1 MSWQPLNLRHV
12 KIHRMIDQGIF
23 DIFIELGLDQVLKYL
38 KGNPRQHGRKCSNDD
53 EKDTKQIRERR
64 KFGIIANL
72 GYSKYELGEFIL
84 EIRQNVVRRA
94 VIDAGFSVKDEDDL
108 SDAFLV
114 WTDSFLPFEKI
125 MRLKPYQRINHF
137 PGMVEI
143 CRKDFLAKNFI
154 RMNRLEPTEY
164 SFVPKTWI
172 LPQEHGFLLN
182 YIEKAISQGEKPN
195 FIMKPANGAM
205 GHGIRMFRAGDSIP
219 TVSLDG
225 TPCVV
230 QEYINN
236 PLLIDGFKCDLRVYV
251 LLTSCD
257 PLRIFIY
264 NEGLVRLGTEKY
276 VSPSEPSGESVY
288 MHLTNYAVNKRN
300 AGYDKSPG
308 ETDGSKRSFTFLDQ
322 YLRHTCR
329 IDPNTVWRNIRD
341 LIVKTMAIAA
351 PHLLHSY
358 RMCRHGRLPG
368 QRACSG
374 DRRPL
379 QINFGSPQLRW
390 RKLNNGH
397 LKTKSEKSP
406 EANRDKST
414 GFIQSNFF
422 EILGFDILLDSELK
436 PWLIEVNRS
445 PSFNGDQELDR
456 KVKRGLLKDTF
467 RLLNIRPVDKEN
479 SEKEQRQHVFGRL
492 YKNSISISSSLCNSS
507 IDRTQSIRKSRNS
520 SKSGQ
525 DGLSPKNQKINQ
537 EFDRLCVQL
546 MSVRRRL
553 AQEFFEYHNCGDWCL
568 IFPTDDPVSQK
579 RFASF
584 ILTNFEIFYNG
595 KLGDLQR
602 ELKDTYLKP
611 VTEEEILG
619 KLNELKRRKD
629 FVHPNFSLDPNE
641 WDTFQV
647 DDYQVTS
654 SDESSDGWGS
664 CSNITLTTTSSVTR
678 AADDLAKRSVSS
690 SGCCAHSTRKTL
702 VGNSVQHFDL
712 AHR

>member
-1 MSWQPLNLRHV
+1 
-12 KIHRMIDQGIF
+12 MIDQ
-23 DIFIELGLDQVLKYL
+23 EQVLKYL
-38 KGNPRQHGRKCSNDD
+38 KGNPRRHGRKYSNDD
-53 EKDTKQIRERR
+53 DKDTKQIRERR

-72 GYSKYELGEFIL
+72 GYSKYEL
-84 EIRQNVVRRA
+84 VRRA

-114 WTDSFLPFEKI
+114 WTDNFLPFERI

-164 SFVPKTWI
+164 SFVPKTWV

-182 YIEKAISQGEKPN
+182 YIEKAVSQGEKPN

-230 QEYINN
+230 QEYISN

-276 VSPSEPSGESVY
+276 VPPSKPNGDSMY

-329 IDPNTVWRNIRD
+329 IDPSTVWRNIRD

-368 QRACSG
+368 QRACSV
-374 DRRPL
+374 DRRLL
-379 QINFGSPQLRW
+379 QVNYGSPQLRW

-397 LKTKSEKSP
+397 LKTKSAKPPKSP
-406 EANRDKST
+406 EGNRDKST
-414 GFIQSNFF
+414 AFIQSNFF
-422 EILGFDILLDSELK
+422 EILGFDILLDSEFK

-479 SEKEQRQHVFGRL
+479 SEKEQRQHVFRRL
-492 YKNSISISSSLCNSS
+492 YKNSSSVSFSLCNSFV
-507 IDRTQSIRKSRNS
+507 DGTQSIRKPRDS
-520 SKSGQ
+520 SKSER
-525 DGLSPKNQKINQ
+525 DFLSPKNQKLNQ

-546 MSVRRRL
+546 LGARRRL

-584 ILTNFEIFYNG
+584 ILTNFEMFYNG

-602 ELKDTYLKP
+602 ELEDTYLKP
-611 VTEEEILG
+611 VTEDEILD

-629 FVHPNFSLDPNE
+629 FVHLDFSIDPNE

-664 CSNITLTTTSSVTR
+664 CSNLTLTTTTSVSR
-678 AADDLAKRSVSS
+678 AADLAERSTSS
-690 SGCCAHSTRKTL
+690 SGCCMLATRKTL
-702 VGNSVQHFDL
+702 AGNSVQHFDPT
-712 AHR
+712 HR